1 MTFRRNL
8 IWTSVAFAAALTI
21 GVPSMAG
28 AQAGAG
34 PGPAAQAPAG
44 QGQGQGQ
51 QGGTLDKTWKTTDG
65 DGDSDDVV
73 EPNRQGQEQGTPR

>member
-1 MTFRRNL
+1 MTDDRRDMNRP
-8 IWTSVAFAAALTI
+8 TEPTE
-21 GVPSMAG
+21 GDK
-28 AQAGAG
+28 
-34 PGPAAQAPAG
+34 PGHGTDWQNERSDQGQGSSYG

>member
-1 MTFRRNL
+1 MTDDRRDMNRP
-8 IWTSVAFAAALTI
+8 TEPTE
-21 GVPSMAG
+21 GDK
-28 AQAGAG
+28 
-34 PGPAAQAPAG
+34 PGHGTDWQNERSDQGQGSSYGQG